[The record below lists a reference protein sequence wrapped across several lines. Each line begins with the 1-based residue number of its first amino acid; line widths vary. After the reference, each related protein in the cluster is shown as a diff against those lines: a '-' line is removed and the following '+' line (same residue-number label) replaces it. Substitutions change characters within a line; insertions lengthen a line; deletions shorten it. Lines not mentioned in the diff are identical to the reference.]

1 MAVIKQRLRCKHCG
15 GFASGDCI
23 QDMFIPVGAED
34 GADVVGLLV
43 SDGVGD

>member
-1 MAVIKQRLRCKHCG
+1 MAVIKRRLRCKQCG

-23 QDMFIPVGAED
+23 QDVFIPVGAD

-43 SDGVGD
+43 SDGDGI